1 MAKSSK
7 IRSGTILLNLKKRNK
22 LIIILFIGVFA
33 VPLPFRKQGLNIRK
47 VGFYVPLNGTLS
59 FQIAERKTYFNTVTY
74 KYFGTIWN
82 GKINT

>member
-7 IRSGTILLNLKKRNK
+7 TRSGTILLNLKKRNR
-22 LIIILFIGVFA
+22 LIIILFIAVFA
-33 VPLPFRKQGLNIRK
+33 VPLPFRQQGLNIRE
-47 VGFYVPLNGTLS
+47 GYFYVQLNGTLS
-59 FQIAERKTYFNTVTY
+59 FQIAERKTYCNTVTY